1 MSFPNYHTQETIS
14 PGDESDSSNES
25 VSNDDEETNVSD
37 VPPVSQL
44 LEEVVEALS
53 QGKNEEWV
61 KLFLES
67 KDFTRYEQFEDY
79 KRGGKPI
86 GNLIELLT
94 RITDEGNSKNPT
106 ALHLLATGD
115 LNGKLKL
122 EKKKLSQLVG
132 FLVRNPKNLLEA
144 KDNAGSTPLHDAIKN
159 KKGDLVDCICQARS
173 PEYIDEI
180 LSIKNYR
187 KKNCLHVAVENEV
200 PFLLSLVEQA
210 GPKTLSARDEKGNTP
225 LHLAVEY
232 RRCKPNQL
240 QVIQKIIKK
249 CDIEM
254 QETEG
259 LDKFSENPMYNNVKM
274 SPYSY
279 HVFTALN
286 YQREKAKKARDN
298 GSSSISGHDK
308 KGLSKGSKPKT
319 LTASNEPPKPRSDA
333 DFVATPPVRSNTQR
347 LLKGEFSAERGFA
360 ATETLSVSWKE
371 PGVNEVELPQG
382 EETSK
387 SKSKSKR
394 TKDQESRAPRR
405 TPTSVENVKTFLKLH
420 YLRTRSH
427 DDAYAIIHGR
437 PPRLGIDVQIFFDLG
452 VYEKTEIT
460 SDQLERFFENQKF
473 DDILQRVSVPASFTL
488 LRPKPAANSG
498 KIRTSSAPSKT
509 SSKGLSNLE
518 SVFGWLR
525 EKMKV
530 KTILS
535 ISVKD
540 LDSLAHSDE
549 SIEKALEGFGVET
562 WDWQKIDISTGVI
575 ETVAPKV
582 RAVHLY
588 WSGNNAVLRGWG
600 EEGGLKQLKHLEA
613 VYIHTRQDYLNSYNR
628 TISDI
633 DSFKKRMETLCDKV
647 QVFTDGP
654 EVPHRILNPGARSV
668 NKDPRRLSQ
677 HDWIDCMDKFAPLV
691 LAAENNFL
699 QVNPD
704 ENAVVLEEP
713 IRVALIDDG
722 IDITR
727 LKHKH
732 NGGQSFCTRDRDVV
746 PYYISSF
753 GHGPAMAS
761 QIYRICPRAQ
771 LYVLKL
777 NDHLYGN
784 KRQIEP
790 LSAAQAIREAV
801 AKDVHIISMSWT
813 IPRSDDNRA
822 REALEAAISEARQ
835 KKILIFC
842 SASDGGPIEDT
853 TFPWAAAKS
862 NIFRIGAA
870 TDKGMANPDVGN
882 HKSLGFTFPGTDVER
897 KDVDEK
903 IEYQT
908 GSSVATAL
916 ATGLAALVL
925 YCAQI
930 KLLRTGDRD
939 KERVRQSFKRL
950 KEHGGMLKAFQKNIG
965 TTEESDHKYLEV
977 WIIFEKYIRN
987 MNDTTD
993 EMIDQIA
1000 NLGDELCRNI

>member
-1 MSFPNYHTQETIS
+1 MSFPSYPTQEFNS
-14 PGDESDSSNES
+14 RGDDTDSSTES
-25 VSNDDEETNVSD
+25 LSNDDEETNVSD

-53 QGKNEEWV
+53 KGKNEEWV
-61 KLFLES
+61 TLFLES
-67 KDFTRYEQFEDY
+67 TDFTRYEQFEDY

-132 FLVRNPKNLLEA
+132 FLVRNPRNLLKV

-159 KKGDLVDCICQARS
+159 KKGDLVDCIRQAC
-173 PEYIDEI
+173 PPGYMDEI
-180 LSIKNYR
+180 LSIKND
-187 KKNCLHVAVENEV
+187 KTKNCLHVAVENEV

-210 GPKTLSARDEKGNTP
+210 GPKTLSARDDKGNTP

-240 QVIQKIIKK
+240 QVIQKIIEK
-249 CDIEM
+249 CDSEM

-259 LDKFSENPMYNNVKM
+259 SDKFSENPMYNNIKM

-279 HVFTALN
+279 HVFTTLN
-286 YQREKAKKARDN
+286 YREEKAKKALDN
-298 GSSSISGHDK
+298 GSSSTSGHDK
-308 KGLSKGSKPKT
+308 KGSFKGSKPKT
-319 LTASNEPPKPRSDA
+319 LTASPPKLRSDA
-333 DFVATPPVRSNTQR
+333 DFVAKPLVRSNTQR

-360 ATETLSVSWKE
+360 ATESLNVSWKHPE
-371 PGVNEVELPQG
+371 VNEAKVPQG
-382 EETSK
+382 EEISK

-394 TKDQESRAPRR
+394 PKDQESQAPKR

-420 YLRTRSH
+420 YLRTRGH

-437 PPRLGIDVQIFFDLG
+437 PPRVGTDVQIFFDLG
-452 VYEKTEIT
+452 VYEKTKIN
-460 SDQLERFFENQKF
+460 SDQLESFFENQKF

-488 LRPKPAANSG
+488 VESETAANSG
-498 KIRTSSAPSKT
+498 RIRTPAAPSKS

-540 LDSLAHSDE
+540 LDSPAHSDE
-549 SIEKALEGFGVET
+549 SIEKALVGFGVET

-575 ETVAPKV
+575 ETVAPDV
-582 RAVHLY
+582 RVVHLY

-613 VYIHTRQDYLNSYNR
+613 VYIHTQQDYLNSYNR

-633 DSFKKRMETLCDKV
+633 DSFKKRMKTLCDKV
-647 QVFTDGP
+647 QIFTDGP
-654 EVPHRILNPGARSV
+654 KGPRKIISPGAMTAS
-668 NKDPRRLSQ
+668 KDPLPPSQ
-677 HDWIDCMDKFAPLV
+677 HNWIECMDKFAPLV
-691 LAAENNFL
+691 LEAENNFL
-699 QVNPD
+699 LANPD
-704 ENAVVLEEP
+704 KSTVVLEEP

-746 PYYISSF
+746 PYYMSSF

-777 NDHLYGN
+777 DDHLYGG
-784 KRQIEP
+784 KRQITA

-801 AKDVHIISMSWT
+801 AKKVHIISMSWT
-813 IPRSDDNRA
+813 IPPPDDSTTRDLLRTA
-822 REALEAAISEARQ
+822 IAEALREN
-835 KKILIFC
+835 ILMFC
-842 SASDGGPIEDT
+842 SASDGGPVEDKS
-853 TFPWAAAKS
+853 FPWTAAKG

-870 TDKGMANPDVGN
+870 TDNGVASSDVGN
-882 HKSLGFTFPGTDVER
+882 PTNLSFTFPGVNVER
-897 KDVDEK
+897 KNVDK
-903 IEYQT
+903 KVEYQT

-925 YCAQI
+925 YCVQV
-930 KLLRTGDRD
+930 KLLRTEDRD
-939 KERVRQSFKRL
+939 KGRVRQSFKRL
-950 KEHGGMLKAFQKNIG
+950 KEYDGMLKAFQDNIG
-965 TTEESDHKYLEV
+965 TTPESNNKYLKV
-977 WIIFEKYIRN
+977 WTVFKKYTKN
-987 MNDTTD
+987 MNESPD